1 MSLPIKKRFASP
13 LVVSFESNGLHLKGG
28 TIGMGVLWLM
38 TVEDSERHHI
48 SLPSKSYWLFRWSYE
63 SPLMKL
69 FHSVYE
75 TKDYKRLEQN
85 FWTYHETSKARE
97 KQPNSE
103 HFANDSS
110 AFPDPESYGLTRIG
124 TVSFELLILPGISSS
139 HRKVFKKEPRGR
151 IILEGFDNAVRAGLR
166 EDLESPDQVDKE
178 AETYPW
184 SGDENNNG
192 ESNRKRPGVER
203 KAHRRKEAQADRSR
217 AGGNET
223 DASVVTFADEQVDGG
238 DDSDESMTSSKR
250 RASYTRTTSSGSR
263 GLKDHYR
270 EWKETQVSS
279 PRRRAD

>member
-1 MSLPIKKRFASP
+1 
-13 LVVSFESNGLHLKGG
+13 
-28 TIGMGVLWLM
+28 
-38 TVEDSERHHI
+38 
-48 SLPSKSYWLFRWSYE
+48 
-63 SPLMKL
+63 MKL
-69 FHSVYE
+69 LYSVYE

-85 FWTYHETSKARE
+85 FWTYHETSNVRE

-124 TVSFELLILPGISSS
+124 TVSFELLILPGISSN

-166 EDLESPDQVDKE
+166 EDLESPDQVEKE

-192 ESNRKRPGVER
+192 ESNGMKPGVER
-203 KAHRRKEAQADRSR
+203 KAHRHKEAQVDRTR

-238 DDSDESMTSSKR
+238 DDSDESTTSSTR
-250 RASYTRTTSSGSR
+250 RTSHTRTVSSGSR

-270 EWKETQVSS
+270 EWKETQVSRL
-279 PRRRAD
+279 PRRRDRNVSRI